1 MMFSGN
7 EMNTYFLC
15 DPLSMLP
22 PAGPS
27 ALKILVEIPNYSE
40 VMKSNLTLT
49 VLEAVRFKFSFDT
62 YEECIKAMQNLPHPQ
77 FSIEQRSDVKE
88 DLPKEDSEAINRWR
102 VWFINDLE
110 NHYKY
115 FNHP

>member
-1 MMFSGN
+1 MHDFLSN
-7 EMNTYFLC
+7 EHLLLC

-27 ALKILVEIPNYSE
+27 ALKILVEVPDYSE
-40 VMKSNLTLT
+40 VMKSNLILT

-62 YEECIKAMQNLPHPQ
+62 YEECIKAMQNLPRPQ
-77 FSIEQRSDVKE
+77 FPIDQRNDAKE
-88 DLPKEDSEAINRWR
+88 DLPKEDWEAINRWR

-115 FNHP
+115 FNNP